1 MKIKRFLIGLLTL
14 TAFASFASAQTKP
27 AAANA
32 LFWSELQKLCGKSFA
47 GSIAVDTSNSPD
59 FAGKAMVMNVRSC
72 EKDRIRIPFHVG
84 EDRSRTWVLTR
95 KNGRIE
101 LKHDHRHKD
110 GKPDAVTMYGG
121 TSSNSGM
128 ATRQFFPADEE
139 TVRVVAP
146 PTGNAPS
153 AAANVWWIDL
163 VPGEHFVYNLRRLG
177 SDRLF
182 SVKFDLKNVVAAPP
196 APWGWKE

>member
-1 MKIKRFLIGLLTL
+1 MIKKFLIGLLIL
-14 TAFASFASAQTKP
+14 TAFTSFAPAQTKP
-27 AAANA
+27 AAANDI
-32 LFWSELQKLCGKSFA
+32 FWSELQKLCRKAFA

-59 FAGKAMVMNVRSC
+59 FAGKAMAMHVRSC
-72 EKDRIRIPFHVG
+72 EKNRIQIPFFVG
-84 EDRSRTWVLTR
+84 EDKSRTWVLTR
-95 KNGRIE
+95 KAGRIE
-101 LKHDHRHKD
+101 LKHGHRHKD

-121 TSSNSGM
+121 TSSNTGM

-146 PTGNAPS
+146 PAGNAPS

-182 SVKFDLKNVVAAPP
+182 SVKFDLKNAIAAPA

>member
-1 MKIKRFLIGLLTL
+1 MIKKFLFGLLTL
-14 TAFASFASAQTKP
+14 TALASFAPAQIKP
-27 AAANA
+27 AAANDV
-32 LFWSELQKLCGKSFA
+32 FWSELQKLCGKAFG
-47 GSIAVDTSNSPD
+47 GSISVDTSNSPD
-59 FAGKAMVMNVRSC
+59 FAGKAMVMHVRSC
-72 EKDRIRIPFHVG
+72 EKNRIRIPFFVG
-84 EDRSRTWVLTR
+84 EDKSRTWVLTR
-95 KNGRIE
+95 KAGRIE

-121 TSSNSGM
+121 TSANTGM
-128 ATRQFFPADEE
+128 ATRQFFPADEQ

-146 PTGNAPS
+146 PAGNAPS
-153 AAANVWWIDL
+153 VAANIWWIDL

-182 SVKFDLKNVVAAPP
+182 SVKFDLKNTMAAPA

>member
-1 MKIKRFLIGLLTL
+1 MMIKKFLIGLFAV
-14 TAFASFASAQTKP
+14 TAFASFSSAQTKP

-32 LFWSELQKLCGKSFA
+32 VFWSELQKLCGKAFG
-47 GSIAVDTSNSPD
+47 GSIAVDTSISPD
-59 FAGKAMVMNVRSC
+59 FAGKAMVMHVRSC
-72 EKDRIRIPFHVG
+72 EKDRIRIPFFVG
-84 EDRSRTWVLTR
+84 EDKSRTWVLTR
-95 KNGRIE
+95 KKNQIE

-110 GKPDAVTMYGG
+110 GKPDVVTMYGG
-121 TSSNSGM
+121 TSTNTGM
-128 ATRQFFPADEE
+128 ATRQFFPADEQ

-146 PTGNAPS
+146 PAGNAPS

-163 VPGEHFVYNLRRLG
+163 VPGEYFVYNLRRLG

-182 SVKFDLKNVVAAPP
+182 SVKFDLKNTMATPE

>member
-1 MKIKRFLIGLLTL
+1 MHFTKIFLALLFL
-14 TAFASFASAQTKP
+14 STAAFTQAPAQP
-27 AAANA
+27 GADV
-32 LFWSELQKLCGKSFA
+32 FWSELEKLCGKSFA

-59 FAGKAMVMNVRSC
+59 FAGKAMVMHVRSC
-72 EKDRIRIPFHVG
+72 EKDRIRIPFFVG

-95 KNGRIE
+95 KSGRIE

-121 TSSNSGM
+121 ISTNSGM

-139 TVRVVAP
+139 TVKVVAP

-163 VPGEHFVYNLRRLG
+163 VPGEHFTYNLRRLG

-182 SVKFDLKNVVAAPP
+182 SVKFDIKTAVKTPEP
-196 APWGWKE
+196 PWGWKN